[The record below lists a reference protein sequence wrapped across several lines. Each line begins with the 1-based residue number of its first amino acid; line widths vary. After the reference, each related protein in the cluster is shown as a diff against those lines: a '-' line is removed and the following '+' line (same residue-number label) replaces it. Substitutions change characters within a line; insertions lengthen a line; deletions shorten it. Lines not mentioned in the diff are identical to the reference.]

1 MFNGWKEQFHDG
13 HKRNLLTASLI
24 FSISF
29 LILFVVAA
37 VVAVVVVVAFTGS
50 IFAFFM

>member
-37 VVAVVVVVAFTGS
+37 VVAVVVAFTGS